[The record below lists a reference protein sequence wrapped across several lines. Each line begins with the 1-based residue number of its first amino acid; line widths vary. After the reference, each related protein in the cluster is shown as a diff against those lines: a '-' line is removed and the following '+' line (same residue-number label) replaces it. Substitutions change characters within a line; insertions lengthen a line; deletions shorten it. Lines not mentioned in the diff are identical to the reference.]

1 MWIRKI
7 TDRWGGTNTPATAYN
22 SVDNRKDTEWR
33 ERNLIKAQNALA
45 KAKEKDARRVK
56 KRLTHPWALFVSDA
70 PEPASS
76 GYHHV
81 KPIRLK
87 TEKQLVAR
95 YMYLR
100 LQGKCAAGYAA
111 FWHGGEWIDVDLDE
125 LLKKYEK
132 ENRREQKQRASR

>member
-1 MWIRKI
+1 MWINK
-7 TDRWGGTNTPATAYN
+7 TPNRWGASNTPAGAYN
-22 SVDNRKDTEWR
+22 SRDNRSDTEWR
-33 ERNLIKAQNALA
+33 EQNLIKAQNALA

-56 KRLTHPWALFVSDA
+56 KRLTHPWALFVSDT
-70 PEPASS
+70 PEPNST
-76 GYHHV
+76 GYHKV

-111 FWHGGEWIDVDLDE
+111 FWHSGEWVDVDLDE
-125 LLKKYEK
+125 LLKKHEK
-132 ENRREQKQRASR
+132 DTA